1 MNYYERLTEEHF
13 MSLLR
18 ELYGPSGMLRDR
30 PYKLYNKEIKEN
42 NNEMKQGLKVEI
54 TNKNASYGD
63 SRSYVY
69 YIDDNASFM
78 ANQMP
83 YPNCCGI
90 AILKDMSVYSR
101 VDKADGIKIIN
112 AICEDLYKND
122 KYSKILFY
130 TNVGS
135 ESAKLF
141 ETYPDITILDP
152 FKNRRSGNVLIGF
165 EINLLKEDDLEKK
178 RYVSLWDEPEDD
190 DDDEDS
196 EEEED
201 EIDHTIRQIAES
213 QRMLRAGATRGVAF
227 ISEAEDQ
234 TLGFNESTN
243 TR

>member
-13 MSLLR
+13 TSLLR
-18 ELYGPSGMLRDR
+18 ELYGTSGMLRER
-30 PYKLYNKEIKEN
+30 PSKLYNKEIKEN

-54 TNKNASYGD
+54 TNNNASYGD

-90 AILKDMSVYSR
+90 AILKDVSVYSR
-101 VDKADGIKIIN
+101 VDKANGIKIID

-141 ETYPDITILDP
+141 EAYPDITILDP

-178 RYVSLWDEPEDD
+178 RSSSNLVSFSIDGEDL
-190 DDDEDS
+190 DDES
-196 EEEED
+196 EEED
-201 EIDHTIRQIAES
+201 EIHHTISQLVESTRNSRVGVTRGRGYISPRSES
-213 QRMLRAGATRGVAF
+213 QEVL
-227 ISEAEDQ
+227 
-234 TLGFNESTN
+234 
-243 TR
+243 